1 MSTYPVFIVPCDLR
15 LTSGVVHGVPFFDDD
30 AAEFVEEAE
39 ECGGE
44 DGAFSLNQHVEIDGE
59 VWVAEGPATPA
70 PIVGRIY
77 PVLETDSPKTSGEL
91 EVLILVHII
100 KHFKLG

>member
-15 LTSGVVHGVPFFDDD
+15 LTSGVVHGVPFFDDN

-70 PIVGRIY
+70 PLVGRIY
-77 PVLETDSPKTSGEL
+77 PVLETDSPKTSGEY
-91 EVLILVHII
+91 
-100 KHFKLG
+100 KC